1 MIVNRWV
8 YHVKPGRRE
17 ELVALLRSIPSLPEA
32 TRFCRPEIGA
42 PLNIVEVEATFDS
55 LGEYE
60 RALGQMTS
68 DPGFPALAQKID
80 DLLAGDANQQ
90 EIWTVIE

>member
-1 MIVNRWV
+1 
-8 YHVKPGRRE
+8 
-17 ELVALLRSIPSLPEA
+17 
-32 TRFCRPEIGA
+32 
-42 PLNIVEVEATFDS
+42 VEVEATFDS

-80 DLLAGDANQQ
+80 DLLVGDANQQ